1 MRTNRNQTSYLASL
15 DGVRALAIILVLA
28 YHFNMSFFKGG
39 FIGVDIFFVLSGY
52 LITSKLLQEWQT
64 HKQIN
69 LKVFWIKRIRR
80 LMPAVIALIS
90 VTLLVCL
97 ILFPAVFKKSW
108 QDGIA
113 SLFYVSNWWYIVK
126 EIPYFESFG
135 IPSPFKH
142 LWSLAIEEQFYL
154 IWPIVFVALLKTL
167 KKRQH
172 VLKVIVGSA
181 LVSAVWMAFLYSPEN
196 IDRVYYGTDTRLLT
210 LAVGCSLAFVW
221 PYYYLKSGISEFS
234 RNVIDSIGIV
244 SLVSLLVIA
253 TTVSAGQ
260 PFLYYGGFLLVAIL
274 SALLLA
280 TLVHPDSQMGLL
292 FSQPWLVWLGKR
304 SYSIYLWHFPVTV
317 LTTPIKSSG
326 TLHPLLIL
334 LQIALTM
341 VLSIVSYEWLEE
353 PIRRLGFKAYAEKT
367 KDILNYRSK
376 KLMYCLLAIVG
387 LSGALTMA
395 YDYYDSGKILGFIKE
410 ATVLPKQSDEKP
422 KDTKKIVEIH
432 KMLAVGDSI
441 MLSLKKEL
449 EEEIP
454 GIKVD
459 GKISRQLWQATDL
472 VKKKYKNYNSEDSLV
487 VLELGT
493 NSEFKQEQLDELL
506 DLFDK
511 AHVMVINS
519 RVPKPWEQVVND
531 MLLGAAN
538 ERENVRLIDWHSIA
552 VSNPQLLN
560 SDAVHPNEEGI
571 PIYITMITDN
581 LERYD
586 LKLPEVKK
594 ETSET
599 KKDKTDNKN

>member
-1 MRTNRNQTSYLASL
+1 MTTNRNQTSYLASL

-28 YHFNMSFFKGG
+28 YHFNISFFKGG

-52 LITSKLLQEWQT
+52 LITSKLLQEWQK
-64 HKQIN
+64 HKEIN

-80 LMPAVIALIS
+80 LMPAVITLIS
-90 VTLLVCL
+90 VTLIVCL
-97 ILFPAVFKKSW
+97 LLFPDVFKKSW
-108 QDGIA
+108 QDGVA
-113 SLFYVSNWWYIVK
+113 SLFYVSNWWYIIK
-126 EIPYFESFG
+126 EVPYFESFG

-154 IWPIVFVALLKTL
+154 IWPLVFVGLLKLL

-172 VLKVIVGSA
+172 VLKVILGSA
-181 LVSAVWMAFLYSPEN
+181 LVSAVLMAFLYSPEN

-221 PYYYLKSGISEFS
+221 PYYYLESGISEFA

-244 SLVSLLVIA
+244 SLVGLLVIA
-253 TTVSAGQ
+253 TTVNSGH

-274 SALLLA
+274 SGLLLA
-280 TLVHPDSQMGLL
+280 TLVHPDSQMGML
-292 FSQPWLVWLGKR
+292 FSRPWLVWLGKR
-304 SYSIYLWHFPVTV
+304 SYSIYLWHFPVIV
-317 LTTPIKSSG
+317 LTTPIKTSG

-334 LQIALTM
+334 LQTALTL
-341 VLSIVSYEWLEE
+341 VLAIVSYEWLEE
-353 PIRRLGFKAYAEKT
+353 PIRRLGFKAYVEKV
-367 KDILNYRSK
+367 KGILTYRSK
-376 KLMYCLLAIVG
+376 KLMYCLLAIIG
-387 LSGALTMA
+387 LSGALTIT
-395 YDYYDSGKILGFIKE
+395 YDYYDSGKVLGFIKE
-410 ATVLPKQSDEKP
+410 ATVLPSHTDNKK
-422 KDTKKIVEIH
+422 KDNQKIVEIH

-454 GIKVD
+454 GIRVD

-472 VKKKYKNYNSEDSLV
+472 VKKKYKDYNSEDSLV
-487 VLELGT
+487 ILELGT

-519 RVPKPWEQVVND
+519 RVPKPWEQVVNE
-531 MLLGAAN
+531 MLLAAAN
-538 ERENVRLIDWHSIA
+538 ERENVQLIDWHSIA

-571 PIYITMITDN
+571 PVYIKMMTDN
-581 LERYD
+581 LQSYKLD
-586 LKLPEVKK
+586 LPIAKK
-594 ETSET
+594 ESSKVE
-599 KKDKTDNKN
+599 D